1 MRGQAPSTFEDTLN
15 LVRQGRAAEAT
26 AMLRGH
32 LGSPPAPRGLPD
44 IPDPTGILGKLR
56 AAGLLPDAGTTS
68 ATGSPDTAAWV
79 TDSGAETHGD
89 QGASGRMGRL
99 GALLDRGKGALTE
112 LPGAL
117 GRFPDA
123 LASRL
128 PDALSARLPVML
140 PSRGPSPEQL
150 AAAAAPGGQ
159 LRHLSHTEPAGT
171 RSYDLY
177 VPTGYTGA
185 AVPLLVMLHGG
196 SQNAADFAAGTGMNQ
211 LAEQHTFLV
220 AYPEQ
225 SPAANAGGYW
235 NWFRPEDQRPGAG
248 EPSIIAGIVGQVM
261 QEYAVDPG
269 AIGVAG
275 LSAGG
280 AMAEV
285 MAATYPDLF
294 CAAAVHSGLA
304 FGAAADVGSAFAA
317 MQTGGSPTAGNT
329 VPVIVFHGD
338 SDSTVAPINAE
349 RIVESRL
356 RAVGDRGTPPSR
368 RPCTPAPTGVGRGPG
383 RCTPPS
389 TAPSSR
395 NPGSSAAPGTPGSVA
410 ARSGA
415 TPTRRDRTPAAR
427 PCDSCWTTV
436 ARPDD
441 QHAGPFEVVR
451 RPQRAGNADHP
462 THPEPIKAGRPTGAP
477 AAPGN
482 QPAGNSPAPRKI
494 NTPGPLRSSNNPRR
508 PQTLITRP
516 TPSPSK
522 PGAPQEPSPRP
533 AFCQVTPARDTEPEV
548 RLRRAPAGTAPAF
561 PRTPRTTRPAT
572 TEAG

>member
-1 MRGQAPSTFEDTLN
+1 MREHATATIDETID

-26 AMLRGH
+26 AMLRGR
-32 LGSPPAPRGLPD
+32 LGAPSRSAGLPD

-56 AAGLLPDAGTTS
+56 IAGLLPDTRTTW
-68 ATGSPDTAAWV
+68 ATGDPDTAN
-79 TDSGAETHGD
+79 DGAGHRAGD
-89 QGASGRMGRL
+89 GPMGRL

-117 GRFPDA
+117 GRLPDA

-128 PDALSARLPVML
+128 PDSLGARLPVML
-140 PSRGPSPEQL
+140 PSRGASPEQL

-159 LRHLSHTEPAGT
+159 LRHLSHTAPAGT

-177 VPTGYTGA
+177 VPTGYTGE

-248 EPSIIAGIVGQVM
+248 EPSIIAGIVREVM
-261 QEYAVDPG
+261 REYTVDPG

-285 MAATYPDLF
+285 MAATHPELF
-294 CAAAVHSGLA
+294 CVAGVHSGLA

-317 MQTGGSPTAGNT
+317 MQTGGSPTAANA
-329 VPVIVFHGD
+329 VPVIVFHGG

-349 RIVESRL
+349 RIVQSRL
-356 RAVGDRGTPPSR
+356 RGHGTAAGTGAHRPP
-368 RPCTPAPTGVGRGPG
+368 TVHTGSDG
-383 RCTPPS
+383 
-389 TAPSSR
+389 
-395 NPGSSAAPGTPGSVA
+395 
-410 ARSGA
+410 
-415 TPTRRDRTPAAR
+415 
-427 PCDSCWTTV
+427 
-436 ARPDD
+436 
-441 QHAGPFEVVR
+441 
-451 RPQRAGNADHP
+451 
-462 THPEPIKAGRPTGAP
+462 GRPRTRTIHTAVDGTVIAESWIVGGAGH
-477 AAPGN
+477 AWFG
-482 QPAGNSPAPRKI
+482 GSPVGSYTDPQ
-494 NTPGPLRSSNNPRR
+494 GPDASREMVRFLLDHRRSS
-508 PQTLITRP
+508 TR
-516 TPSPSK
+516 
-522 PGAPQEPSPRP
+522 
-533 AFCQVTPARDTEPEV
+533 
-548 RLRRAPAGTAPAF
+548 
-561 PRTPRTTRPAT
+561 
-572 TEAG
+572 